1 MAAVTPNFDASELS
15 ALASRMLDVDSMPW
29 ESTRFPGIEIKT
41 LLKDSETGLLTTLV
55 RMAPGAR
62 LPDHEHV
69 EIEQTWILEG
79 SLADHEG
86 EVSAGNYV
94 WRPAGSRHE
103 AWSPNGGSVSR
114 ILLQTQPVL
123 RHRGRRR
130 HLRSEL
136 RRLIAPVRAVDR
148 HRSSVPAHFPS
159 PAMSGPTCPVLRV
172 PRLREHRHTVEDD
185 GWARVSFCGQSS
197 SGRTSWAKRSI
208 ASSALSTFSGTKS
221 SVKCSA
227 PISM

>member
-1 MAAVTPNFDASELS
+1 
-15 ALASRMLDVDSMPW
+15 MLDVDSMPW

-41 LLKDSETGLLTTLV
+41 LLKDPETGLLTTLV

-103 AWSPNGGSVSR
+103 AWSPNGG
-114 ILLQTQPVL
+114 LFL
-123 RHRGRRR
+123 
-130 HLRSEL
+130 
-136 RRLIAPVRAVDR
+136 A
-148 HRSSVPAHFPS
+148 F
-159 PAMSGPTCPVLRV
+159 
-172 PRLREHRHTVEDD
+172 
-185 GWARVSFCGQSS
+185 FCKPNRFYDTEGGADISGQSYDD
-197 SGRTSWAKRSI
+197 
-208 ASSALSTFSGTKS
+208 
-221 SVKCSA
+221 
-227 PISM
+227 

>member
-1 MAAVTPNFDASELS
+1 MAAVTPNFDASGLS
-15 ALASRMLDVDSMPW
+15 ALASRMLGVDSMPW

-55 RMAPGAR
+55 KMAPGAR

-69 EIEQTWILEG
+69 EIEQTWVLEG

-86 EVSAGNYV
+86 EVTAGNYV

-103 AWSPNGGSVSR
+103 GMVPGRGPVPR
-114 ILLQTQPVL
+114 VLLQAQPVL

-130 HLRSEL
+130 HLRPEL
-136 RRLIAPVRAVDR
+136 
-148 HRSSVPAHFPS
+148 
-159 PAMSGPTCPVLRV
+159 
-172 PRLREHRHTVEDD
+172 PRLRAASRSAGRRRGDR
-185 GWARVSFCGQSS
+185 ARPRPTDQSS
-197 SGRTSWAKRSI
+197 RGRTSWAKRSI
-208 ASSALSTFSGTKS
+208 TSSATSTFSGTKS
-221 SVKCSA
+221 NVRCSA